1 MLVEKWQNL
10 RELGLEMAEEFG
22 VGKGLHHQRPKIYEM
37 NKIKIYVYHSL
48 FKKG

>member
-22 VGKGLHHQRPKIYEM
+22 VGKGLHHQRPKICNM
-37 NKIKIYVYHSL
+37 NKIKLSIIIF
-48 FKKG
+48 FKKS